1 MPQTKAQ
8 SQNGTVHDES
18 EQAKKPLPGQKL
30 VPFHLKI
37 HPQHIVELQTVI
49 ESYEGLG
56 VVRTLNPDTGTVV
69 IIALG
74 DTAEDVRGML
84 NSLRS
89 RFDICELPLPETA
102 DESWLFANP
111 ADAKAADSKS

>member
-8 SQNGTVHDES
+8 SQDGTVDHES
-18 EQAKKPLPGQKL
+18 ERAKKPLSGQEL

-69 IIALG
+69 IIALE

-84 NSLRS
+84 SSLRS
-89 RFDICELPLPETA
+89 RFDICELPVPETP

-111 ADAKAADSKS
+111 GGDNRPASK